1 MTGGAYPDDMARFLR
16 LSDEAVERLF
26 RGVPPEHD
34 EDLRDLAFF
43 LTDAAESLSAPPS
56 SQVETGHL
64 AHLAEV
70 IGSGPAPERR
80 STTTVR
86 VARPADRRSAILR
99 RNVRWV
105 ATVVGAA
112 ASLVLLTGALALAGV
127 NLPGTAAET
136 AFQKVLGVDLPNQDR
151 DAAADAVDPA
161 TLPADAS
168 DTAVRVLTVIQEWF
182 EGAPWSGCEFGARVS
197 HAARGLEGE
206 ADTSRCGASGSESDA
221 PGSQGV
227 GRGAPGTGKGLEK
240 ATEASGGES
249 SNGAGAA
256 GSGGDVADDAS
267 GGASEAAGAN
277 AGS

>member
-227 GRGAPGTGKGLEK
+227 GRGAPGTGKGLET
-240 ATEASGGES
+240 ANEASGGES
-249 SNGAGAA
+249 SNGAGAT

>member
-16 LSDEAVERLF
+16 LSDEDVERLF

-161 TLPADAS
+161 KLPADAS

-227 GRGAPGTGKGLEK
+227 GRGGPGTGKGLET
-240 ATEASGGES
+240 ANEASGGES

>member
-16 LSDEAVERLF
+16 LSDEDVERLF

-227 GRGAPGTGKGLEK
+227 GRGASGTGKGLET